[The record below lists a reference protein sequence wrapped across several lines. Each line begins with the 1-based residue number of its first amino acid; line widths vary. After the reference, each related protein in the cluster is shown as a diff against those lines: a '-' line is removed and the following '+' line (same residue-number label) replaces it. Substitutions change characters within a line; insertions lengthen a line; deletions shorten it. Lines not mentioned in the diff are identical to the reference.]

1 MASSDSPWPF
11 FRVEHYY
18 SRQFLQAMRI
28 YGAEF
33 PPDSRLTIAR
43 IRALL
48 RAGSYRLIVGER
60 DRQVTSFAL
69 VWVSRRP
76 VFVHLD
82 YIAVAQEWKG
92 KGIGTALYRWL
103 LAHLADFHPQAHL
116 LTLEVDD
123 SLVGFY
129 RRSQTQLLRDTP
141 YLFPG
146 PLGPVPMNLMV
157 HDVLG
162 RSTLDRAT
170 VRGII
175 RGLYCGLHG
184 RSPEDVSL
192 HSCLKTLPAQIF
204 LT

>member
-1 MASSDSPWPF
+1 MISPDSLWPF
-11 FRVEHYY
+11 SRITRYY
-18 SRQFLQAMRI
+18 SQQFLQAMGI
-28 YGAEF
+28 YGVEF
-33 PPDSRLTIAR
+33 PPDSRLSIPR

-48 RAGSYRLIVGER
+48 QDGNYQLIVGQQNQ
-60 DRQVTSFAL
+60 QVVSFAL
-69 VWVSRRP
+69 IWMSRRP
-76 VFVHLD
+76 AFVHLD

-92 KGIGTALYRWL
+92 KGMGTALYRWL
-103 LAHLADFHPQAHL
+103 LAHRAEFHPQARL

-123 SLVGFY
+123 SLIGFY
-129 RRSQTQLLRDTP
+129 RRSQTKLLRDTP

-162 RSTLDRAT
+162 RATLDRAT
-170 VRGII
+170 VRGIV

-192 HSCLKTLPAQIF
+192 HSCLKNLPAQIF

>member
-1 MASSDSPWPF
+1 MTASDHTWSF
-11 FRVEHYY
+11 ARVTQYY
-18 SRQFLQAMRI
+18 SQQFLQAMSI

-33 PPDSRLTIAR
+33 PPDSRLSVPR

-48 RAGSYRLIVGER
+48 QDGSYQLTVAQQ
-60 DRQVTSFAL
+60 DRQVIGFAL
-69 VWVSRRP
+69 IWVSRRP

-82 YIAVAQEWKG
+82 YIAVAHEWKG
-92 KGIGTALYRWL
+92 EGIGTTLYRWL
-103 LAHLADFHPQAHL
+103 LARLADFHPRAQL

-123 SLVGFY
+123 SLIGFY
-129 RRSQTQLLRDTP
+129 QRSQTKLLRDTP

-157 HDVLG
+157 HDTLG

-170 VRGII
+170 ARGII

-192 HSCLKTLPAQIF
+192 QSCLKTLPAQIF